1 MFLVIKIKYNDRT
14 YIEEILI
21 SIFLCLKQFNF
32 IGSKIPAFWNFD
44 LDKLVNKQTKQIFY
58 ITKFKNLKENLQQ
71 NLSKLFKNFYR

>member
-21 SIFLCLKQFNF
+21 SIFLYLNQFNF

-44 LDKLVNKQTKQIFY
+44 LDKLVNKQTKQDFY